1 MSKAYDI
8 VIVGAGPAGLL
19 AALAAGR
26 AGLSVALLERKKD
39 PCRIE
44 RLCGQTIVSAN
55 DYYFDD
61 LAMVSRE
68 AGRISFPHN
77 GLSFAYSGPVKS
89 LHGWHIYS
97 PDGGVM
103 AFGDPA
109 ETRGQGEAGVV
120 GYAYDKEMLLR
131 GLLDQ
136 VREAGVEI
144 HAGAGIDGVE
154 LLPASVRATAGGA
167 AYEGRYLIAADG
179 TNSRMAREA
188 GMNEGRTFYCYLLA
202 KGFLMQGLKL
212 PHADIPI
219 SGITYTTAA
228 PGFMFIFPRPQAGE
242 HLAVF
247 LAREPTA
254 DLDKVAASFMRE
266 SPFLSPW
273 FANARQLGQLASAQ
287 QIYSPV
293 VEPCC
298 GRMFLA
304 GDAGACQELENSG
317 AMICGWRAGARP
329 CRGCR
334 GQGGGRPASPAGP
347 CRLRAVVAGHLYRQ
361 MPLMKPIIMNF
372 ALPYVLDTEE
382 DLNYFVQPDYRSP
395 CRHAGTPMRPS
406 AISGG
411 LMQKLA
417 AGRCRLERPELCL
430 QKLGRMQLS
439 HDRGAGP
446 GDKSRGNPKGD
457 LQ

>member
-1 MSKAYDI
+1 MAKLYDL
-8 VIVGAGPAGLL
+8 VVVGAGPAGLL
-19 AALAAGR
+19 AALAAGQT
-26 AGLSVALLERKKD
+26 GLSVALLERKKD
-39 PCRIE
+39 PARIE

-61 LAMVSRE
+61 LAMVSPG

-109 ETRGQGEAGVV
+109 ETRGRGEAGVV
-120 GYAYDKEMLLR
+120 GYAYDKEVLLR
-131 GLLDQ
+131 GLLDR
-136 VREAGVEI
+136 VRAAGVEV

-154 LLPASVRATAGGA
+154 RLPASVRATAGGA

-212 PHADIPI
+212 PHADILI
-219 SGITYTTAA
+219 SGITYKTAA

-247 LAREPTA
+247 LALEPTA

-266 SPFLSPW
+266 SPFFSPW

-287 QIYSPV
+287 YIYSPV
-293 VEPCC
+293 VEPCR
-298 GRMFLA
+298 GRMLLA

-317 AMICGWRAGARP
+317 AMICGWRAGLAAAAAVREEAAGIAP
-329 CRGCR
+329 
-334 GQGGGRPASPAGP
+334 QALAEYGRWWKTTYIDKCPHDAY
-347 CRLRAVVAGHLYRQ
+347 L
-361 MPLMKPIIMNF
+361 MNF

-382 DLNYFVQPDYRSP
+382 DLNFLFSLIQGPLAP
-395 CRHAGTPMRPS
+395 CWNPYA
-406 AISGG
+406 AIGHIGG

-417 AGRCRLERPELCL
+417 PEIQARRPELL
-430 QKLGRMQLS
+430 QKLGRMQLPMTEVLA
-439 HDRGAGP
+439 RAT
-446 GDKSRGNPKGD
+446 KACNPKGD